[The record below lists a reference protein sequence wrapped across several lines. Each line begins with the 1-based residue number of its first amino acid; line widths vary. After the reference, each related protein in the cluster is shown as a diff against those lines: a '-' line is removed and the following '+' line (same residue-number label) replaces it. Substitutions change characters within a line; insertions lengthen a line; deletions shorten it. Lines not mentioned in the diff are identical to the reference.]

1 MTTEMPDLDPR
12 WDAEADLIVV
22 GSGVAGLT
30 AALEARALGLRVLV
44 VSKDAMEES
53 NTRWAQ
59 GGVAVVLPEE
69 HEPGDSVA
77 AHIEDTITAG
87 AGLCDADAVRA
98 IVADGPAAVSWLLRR
113 GAVFDAGQDGHLA
126 RGREGGHRA
135 FRVVHAGGDATG
147 AEVERA

>member
-1 MTTEMPDLDPR
+1 MSRGMSTEMPDLDPR

-59 GGVAVVLPEE
+59 GGVAVVLLVLDMVRRIRRVRYRAEIAEKLDAEE
-69 HEPGDSVA
+69 AEA
-77 AHIEDTITAG
+77 AA
-87 AGLCDADAVRA
+87 ADA
-98 IVADGPAAVSWLLRR
+98 R
-113 GAVFDAGQDGHLA
+113 GDDDAGTT
-126 RGREGGHRA
+126 RR
-135 FRVVHAGGDATG
+135 
-147 AEVERA
+147 